1 MNYFFEAI
9 FKDNCPVSNNY
20 LLYLLDKLLAND
32 RNLYPLTYFLVL
44 DSIEYCRIHKFEE
57 FLFFNKQFQINFIF
71 YF

>member
-20 LLYLLDKLLAND
+20 LSYLLDKLLAND

-44 DSIEYCRIHKFEE
+44 DSIEYFRIHKFEE